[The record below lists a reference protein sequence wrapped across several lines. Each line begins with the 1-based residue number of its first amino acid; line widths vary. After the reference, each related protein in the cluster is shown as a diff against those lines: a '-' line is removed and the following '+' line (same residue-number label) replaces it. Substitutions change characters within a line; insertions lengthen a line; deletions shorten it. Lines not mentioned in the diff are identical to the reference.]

1 MAHMKTI
8 KEFEDPN
15 EVKVVIDKNSNALYF
30 SREAIP
36 SRKKGFDNVPML
48 KQVCIIPF
56 KREYLL
62 KFNDMEETE
71 LEKIESVDMMRIIEN
86 GDNVKMV
93 MTDSDSFSVDTE
105 EDRLFVEEKMTE
117 DQLMKN
123 YKNNE

>member
-1 MAHMKTI
+1 
-8 KEFEDPN
+8 
-15 EVKVVIDKNSNALYF
+15 
-30 SREAIP
+30 
-36 SRKKGFDNVPML
+36 
-48 KQVCIIPF
+48 
-56 KREYLL
+56 
-62 KFNDMEETE
+62 MEETE

>member
-1 MAHMKTI
+1 MLYIFH
-8 KEFEDPN
+8 
-15 EVKVVIDKNSNALYF
+15 VKQF
-30 SREAIP
+30 PQE
-36 SRKKGFDNVPML
+36 KKGFDNVPML

>member
-15 EVKVVIDKNSNALYF
+15 EVKVVIDKNSNAIYF

-86 GDNVKMV
+86 GDNVTMV
-93 MTDSDSFSVDTE
+93 VTDSDSFSVDTE
-105 EDRLFVEEKMTE
+105 EDRVFVEEKMIE

-123 YKNNE
+123 YNNNE